1 MKQPMARQL
10 PPDRSH
16 VGTEQRHPGSMEF
29 DALSVQGCIEVL
41 AGDQQQAVAAVLA
54 AAPALAAFVSDVIP
68 RMMSG
73 GRLLYAGAGTSGR
86 LGVLD
91 ASECPPTFRSRP
103 DQVIGVIAGGDS
115 ALRTSSERM
124 EDDPRGVAAEFDRL
138 SIGQQDAVVGIAAG
152 GTTPYPRGAVTMAK
166 ERGALTAFLT
176 CAPCEAPPGCDHLLL
191 VDTGPEV
198 ITGSTRLKAGTATKL
213 ALNCITTTLFTKLG
227 KVHGN
232 LMVDL
237 AATNDKLVD
246 RAVRIMR
253 TLHPELSR
261 EQGAALLEAAGG
273 SLKVALVMHAR
284 GVDRGEAQARLD
296 AGQGV
301 LRAAI
306 ER

>member
-54 AAPALAAFVSDVIP
+54 AAPALAAFVGDLIP

-124 EDDPRGVAAEFDRL
+124 EDDPRGIAAEFDRL
-138 SIGQQDAVVGIAAG
+138 AIGARDAVVGIAAG

-176 CAPCEAPPGCDHLLL
+176 CAPCEAPRGCDHLLL

>member
-1 MKQPMARQL
+1 MKQPMAREL

-54 AAPALAAFVSDVIP
+54 AAPALAAFVGDLIP

-124 EDDPRGVAAEFDRL
+124 EDDPRGIAAEFDRL
-138 SIGQQDAVVGIAAG
+138 AIGARDAVVGIAAG

-176 CAPCEAPPGCDHLLL
+176 CAPCEAPRGCDHLLL

-253 TLHPELSR
+253 TLHPGLSR

-273 SLKVALVMHAR
+273 SLKVALVMHAL
-284 GVDRGEAQARLD
+284 GVDRAEAQARLD

>member
-1 MKQPMARQL
+1 
-10 PPDRSH
+10 
-16 VGTEQRHPGSMEF
+16 
-29 DALSVQGCIEVL
+29 
-41 AGDQQQAVAAVLA
+41 
-54 AAPALAAFVSDVIP
+54 
-68 RMMSG
+68 
-73 GRLLYAGAGTSGR
+73 
-86 LGVLD
+86 
-91 ASECPPTFRSRP
+91 
-103 DQVIGVIAGGDS
+103 
-115 ALRTSSERM
+115 M
-124 EDDPRGVAAEFDRL
+124 EDDPRGIAVEFDRL
-138 SIGQQDAVVGIAAG
+138 SIGPQDAVVGIAAG

-176 CAPCEAPPGCDHLLL
+176 CAPCEAPRGCDHLLL

>member
-1 MKQPMARQL
+1 
-10 PPDRSH
+10 
-16 VGTEQRHPGSMEF
+16 MEF

-176 CAPCEAPPGCDHLLL
+176 CAPCEAPRGCDHLLL

-261 EQGAALLEAAGG
+261 EQGAALLEAADG

>member
-1 MKQPMARQL
+1 MTL

-16 VGTEQRHPGSMEF
+16 VRTEHRNPASMHLDRL
-29 DALSVQGCIEVL
+29 DAAAISALM
-41 AGDQQQAVAAVLA
+41 ADDHRAVADAVAA
-54 AAPALAAFVSDVIP
+54 AAPAIGALVESMVPKFAQ
-68 RMMSG
+68 G
-73 GRLLYAGAGTSGR
+73 GRLLYFGAGTSGR

-91 ASECPPTFRSRP
+91 ASECPPTFMSDP
-103 DQVIGVIAGGDS
+103 GQVIGVIAGGDP
-115 ALRTSSERM
+115 ALRRSSEGR
-124 EDDPRGVAAEFDRL
+124 EDEPEGARDEIERL
-138 SIGQQDAVVGIAAG
+138 AVGPLDTVIGIAAG
-152 GTTPYPRGAVTMAK
+152 GTTPYPLGAIRLAKARGAT
-166 ERGALTAFLT
+166 TAFLA
-176 CAPCEAPPGCDHLLL
+176 CVPMAAPPACDHLIV

-198 ITGSTRLKAGTATKL
+198 LTGSTRLKAGSATKL

>member
-176 CAPCEAPPGCDHLLL
+176 CAPCEAPRGCDHLLL

-253 TLHPELSR
+253 TLHPGLSR

>member
-124 EDDPRGVAAEFDRL
+124 EDDPRGIAAEFDRL
-138 SIGQQDAVVGIAAG
+138 SIGPQDAVVGIAAG

>member
-1 MKQPMARQL
+1 
-10 PPDRSH
+10 
-16 VGTEQRHPGSMEF
+16 MEF

>member
-1 MKQPMARQL
+1 
-10 PPDRSH
+10 
-16 VGTEQRHPGSMEF
+16 MEF

-124 EDDPRGVAAEFDRL
+124 EDDPRGIAAEFDRL
-138 SIGQQDAVVGIAAG
+138 SIGPQDAVVGIAAG

-176 CAPCEAPPGCDHLLL
+176 CAPCEAPRGCDHLLL

-253 TLHPELSR
+253 TLHPGLSR

-301 LRAAI
+301 LRASI

>member
-54 AAPALAAFVSDVIP
+54 AAPALAAFVGDLIP

-176 CAPCEAPPGCDHLLL
+176 CAPCEAPRGCDHLLL

>member
-1 MKQPMARQL
+1 
-10 PPDRSH
+10 
-16 VGTEQRHPGSMEF
+16 MEF

-176 CAPCEAPPGCDHLLL
+176 CAPCEAPRGCDHLLL

>member
-1 MKQPMARQL
+1 
-10 PPDRSH
+10 
-16 VGTEQRHPGSMEF
+16 MEF

-54 AAPALAAFVSDVIP
+54 AAPALAAFVGDVIP

-91 ASECPPTFRSRP
+91 ASECPPTFRSRA

-124 EDDPRGVAAEFDRL
+124 EDDPRGIAVEFDRL
-138 SIGQQDAVVGIAAG
+138 SIGPQDAVVGIAAG

-166 ERGALTAFLT
+166 ERGALTAFLS

-246 RAVRIMR
+246 RAARILMR
-253 TLHPELSR
+253 FCPALDRP
-261 EQGAALLEAAGG
+261 AALAALQAADMKLKQAIVMQRLGLDLVQARERLRDVHG
-273 SLKVALVMHAR
+273 SLRALI
-284 GVDRGEAQARLD
+284 G
-296 AGQGV
+296 
-301 LRAAI
+301 
-306 ER
+306 

>member
-1 MKQPMARQL
+1 
-10 PPDRSH
+10 
-16 VGTEQRHPGSMEF
+16 MEF

-124 EDDPRGVAAEFDRL
+124 EDDPRGIAVEFDRL
-138 SIGQQDAVVGIAAG
+138 SIGPQDAVVGIAAG

-176 CAPCEAPPGCDHLLL
+176 CAPCEAPRGCDHLLL
-191 VDTGPEV
+191 VDTGPDV

-273 SLKVALVMHAR
+273 SLKVALVMHAQ

>member
-1 MKQPMARQL
+1 
-10 PPDRSH
+10 
-16 VGTEQRHPGSMEF
+16 MEF

-41 AGDQQQAVAAVLA
+41 ARDQQRAVDAVLA
-54 AAPALAAFVSDVIP
+54 AAPAMAAFVEALLP
-68 RMMSG
+68 RMLDG

-103 DQVIGVIAGGDS
+103 DQIIGVIAGGDS

-124 EDDPRGVAAEFDRL
+124 EDDPRGIASEFDRL
-138 SIGQQDAVVGIAAG
+138 AIGALDAVVGIAAG
-152 GTTPYPRGAVTMAK
+152 GTTPYPRGAVTMGK
-166 ERGALTAFLT
+166 QRGALTAFLS
-176 CAPCEAPPGCDHLLL
+176 CAPCDAPEGCDHLLL
-191 VDTGPEV
+191 IDTGPEV

-213 ALNCITTTLFTKLG
+213 ALNCITTALFTKLG

-253 TLHPELSR
+253 TMHPELSR

-273 SLKVALVMHAR
+273 SLKMALVMHAA
-284 GVDRGEAQARLD
+284 GLDRAGAQARLD
-296 AGQGV
+296 AARGI

>member
-176 CAPCEAPPGCDHLLL
+176 CAPCEAPRGCDHLLL

-273 SLKVALVMHAR
+273 SLKVALVMHAL

>member
-138 SIGQQDAVVGIAAG
+138 SIGPQDAVVGIAAG

-176 CAPCEAPPGCDHLLL
+176 CAPCEAPRGCDHLLL